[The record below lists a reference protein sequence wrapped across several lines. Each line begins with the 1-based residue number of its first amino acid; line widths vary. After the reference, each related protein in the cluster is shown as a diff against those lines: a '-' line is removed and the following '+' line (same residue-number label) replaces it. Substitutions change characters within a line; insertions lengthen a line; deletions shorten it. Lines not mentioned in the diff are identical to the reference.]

1 MRYKAVLK
9 GGDDVLKT
17 KTFTKQQLAR
27 TWLRAME
34 TGQETMTALGL
45 PAARTTFSEL
55 IDAYLAQYSG
65 RAKSLKGK
73 IEHWRKRLG
82 TK

>member
-1 MRYKAVLK
+1 
-9 GGDDVLKT
+9 
-17 KTFTKQQLAR
+17 
-27 TWLRAME
+27 ME

>member
-1 MRYKAVLK
+1 
-9 GGDDVLKT
+9 
-17 KTFTKQQLAR
+17 
-27 TWLRAME
+27 ME
-34 TGQETMTALGL
+34 TDQETMTALGL
-45 PAARTTFSEL
+45 PGARITLSEL

-65 RAKSLKGK
+65 RDKSLKGK